1 MTRNMIETR
10 ANMLAATI
18 QRRFPEAIAWVSL
31 DTIEGEDAYLWI
43 KVPREQV
50 EDVLY
55 AASDLTVEPLIEEG
69 IFIVPRV
76 APRDGVRAE

>member
-1 MTRNMIETR
+1 MKVTTR
-10 ANMLAATI
+10 ANIIAA
-18 QRRFPEAIAWVSL
+18 QLRRDFPDIVARVSL
-31 DTIEGEDAYLWI
+31 DTMEGEDAYIWI
-43 KVPREQV
+43 SAPRAKIGV
-50 EDVLY
+50 IRD